1 MDWRSLLA
9 GAILVTSSLSPNVA
23 LSLEIQPL
31 IVLPMSPN
39 KKSPTHNRES
49 SPQMYLDVTLPGSR
63 LGTVLIPLGE
73 ESQRPG
79 THSENGQSQGTCG
92 AIVEC
97 AFSPRLSDQ
106 ETGWYGGST
115 WPRPE

>member
-1 MDWRSLLA
+1 MGWQRLLV
-9 GAILVTSSLSPNVA
+9 GAVLVTSCLSPNVV

-31 IVLPMSPN
+31 IVVPMTSN
-39 KKSPTHNRES
+39 KKSPARNSES

-73 ESQRPG
+73 ESQRQD
-79 THSENGQSQGTCG
+79 THSENELSPSTCG

-97 AFSPRLSDQ
+97 AFSPRQSDQ
-106 ETGWYGGST
+106 EIGWYGGST
-115 WPRPE
+115 WPQPE

>member
-1 MDWRSLLA
+1 MVWQRTLNWTF
-9 GAILVTSSLSPNVA
+9 GAVLVTSCLSPSVV

-63 LGTVLIPLGE
+63 LGTVLIPMGE
-73 ESQRPG
+73 GTLRPD
-79 THSENGQSQGTCG
+79 THSENEPSQGTCG

-97 AFSPRLSDQ
+97 AFSPRQSDQ
-106 ETGWYGGST
+106 EIG
-115 WPRPE
+115 